1 MKWLSAEAKP
11 ASSGDFGCRQTLKIS
26 GMNNAETP
34 TSIRDVED
42 GTLDL
47 CSGESYRLVPGL
59 NHITP
64 VGFGCAPEGTVVFQ
78 DKPRFGRMLCKA
90 TYTFIVWQLDRC
102 EVAFY
107 SI

>member
-1 MKWLSAEAKP
+1 
-11 ASSGDFGCRQTLKIS
+11 
-26 GMNNAETP
+26 MNNAETP

-64 VGFGCAPEGTVVFQ
+64 VGFGRAPKGTVVSQ
-78 DKPRFGRMLCKA
+78 DEPRFGRMFVKQHILLWFGNLTDVKWHFIQFNLKIVMF
-90 TYTFIVWQLDRC
+90 TF
-102 EVAFY
+102 
-107 SI
+107 